1 MTDEVEALPGSQLS
15 DEDKINLG
23 QMASQAFNNP
33 VFVIWYN
40 MEMQRTIDRIDA
52 APPEHTK
59 EVMWQKCK
67 RDVLA
72 EMKKDFTAMVQQADR
87 VYKELQARND
97 PERKAQAEL
106 DTQGFGLNFG
116 QGGAS

>member
-40 MEMQRTIDRIDA
+40 MES
-52 APPEHTK
+52 
-59 EVMWQKCK
+59 
-67 RDVLA
+67 
-72 EMKKDFTAMVQQADR
+72 DFQLHRQT
-87 VYKELQARND
+87 L
-97 PERKAQAEL
+97 
-106 DTQGFGLNFG
+106 FG
-116 QGGAS
+116 